1 MKRSFLD
8 YIVVDGG
15 IVVDGS
21 SKSTVERSETCNSQ
35 IVARFVVG
43 NVPGVVFASPE

>member
-8 YIVVDGG
+8 YIVVDS
-15 IVVDGS
+15 S

-35 IVARFVVG
+35 IVARFVVR
-43 NVPGVVFASPE
+43 NVPGAIFTNPE